1 MVGTSRGPYLLPQ
14 NLCSYSAHNS
24 YANISHN
31 YFYHQYEIPEQW
43 RWVPG
48 TVREFV
54 RSKQTSYSWLDHSQ
68 EQAFQSMRKPKMMT
82 LSSHGRKGFAGLWF
96 DFRCTNRW
104 RCTRRKRIQ
113 LMLFRI
119 SLHNYFA
126 AKFTCVIMNNR
137 IFKNE
142 TNIVVSILWLRSKIC
157 LP

>member
-82 LSSHGRKGFAGLWF
+82 HYQVTDGKDLPASDSTSGVLTDENALAEKGF
-96 DFRCTNRW
+96 
-104 RCTRRKRIQ
+104 
-113 LMLFRI
+113 
-119 SLHNYFA
+119 S
-126 AKFTCVIMNNR
+126 
-137 IFKNE
+137 
-142 TNIVVSILWLRSKIC
+142 
-157 LP
+157 